1 MISIIIPTHNRS
13 NLLKSCLAS
22 IRKLNSQV
30 TFEVIVVDNNSIDD
44 TREVSKEFDFVQY
57 CFEPRTAFTKA
68 RNTGADKARGDILL
82 FLDDDATLQGR
93 SLDLIELIFKSA
105 SNCGMIAGRIEP
117 KFSKV
122 PPKNLLTCQ
131 KTHNSWSLFNQ
142 ETYPKLFKTAKQ
154 KPAIIVEGENFYK
167 IDAACGPCI
176 AIRKTTY
183 FEVGGFPPDTIGL
196 ESNDKNYFRK
206 WYVGPGDSG
215 LVKRVLNKRLDV
227 LYSDSI
233 WVEHEV
239 SEFRFSDEFWFSR
252 YFGEGTCDVF
262 THLVIGD
269 KTQKGKRMFENKL
282 LFTYLISL
290 LMISISQ
297 LWKIKIGVNKYSLW
311 LIQSLISLITLDI
324 FKNRSLSV
332 DDIWRAG
339 GLGISDT
346 EVNHFLNDLPQE
358 WIRLLNYSYTTHH
371 IANMNIIRFIY
382 FQKKI
387 VQDVFLAKLNIF
399 GIIARMVLSRY

>member
-13 NLLKSCLAS
+13 NLLKSCLTS
-22 IRKLNSQV
+22 IRQLNSQV

-44 TREVSKEFDFVQY
+44 TKEVSKEFDFVQY

-93 SLDLIELIFKSA
+93 SLDLIELIFSSA
-105 SNCGMIAGRIEP
+105 SNCGMVAGRIEP

-154 KPAIIVEGENFYK
+154 KPTIIVENENFYK

-176 AIRKTTY
+176 AIRKKTY

-206 WYVGPGDSG
+206 WYIGPGDSG
-215 LVKRVLNKRLDV
+215 LVKRVLNKKLDV

-252 YFGEGTCDVF
+252 YFGEGTCGVF
-262 THLVIGD
+262 TYLVTGD
-269 KTQKGKRMFENKL
+269 KSQKGKIMFENKL
-282 LFTYLISL
+282 IVTYLISL
-290 LMISISQ
+290 FKISISQ
-297 LWKIKIGVNKYSLW
+297 FWKMEIGVNKYSLW
-311 LIQSLISLITLDI
+311 LIQSLISLITLSI
-324 FKNRSLSV
+324 FTNRHLSV
-332 DDIWRAG
+332 SDIWKAG
-339 GLGISDT
+339 ELGISDN
-346 EVNHFLNDLPQE
+346 EISHFLNDLPQE

-371 IANMNIIRFIY
+371 IANMNIIRFMY

-387 VQDVFLAKLNIF
+387 IRDVFGTNVNVF
-399 GIIARMVLSRY
+399 GIIAKLITSRF